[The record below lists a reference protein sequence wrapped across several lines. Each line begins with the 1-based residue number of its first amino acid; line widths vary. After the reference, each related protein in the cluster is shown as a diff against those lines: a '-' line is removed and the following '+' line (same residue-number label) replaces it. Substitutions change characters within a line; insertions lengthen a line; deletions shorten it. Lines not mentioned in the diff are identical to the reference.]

1 MATSTHLGPCL
12 NLAKHL
18 DYGNVL
24 FHDPGSAV
32 YNNKSPDT
40 FFLPARTTAPSVF
53 PLAASCVDTSG
64 SMMTLGCLVKGYFP
78 EPVTVKWNSGALTSG
93 VHTYPAVLQSG
104 LYSLTSMVTVPSS
117 QKKATCNVDHPA
129 SGTKVDKIVGEDS
142 SQGDMGPLETSVG
155 VGIPGYTYHRHP
167 ESSVWLPSGCF
178 CPLCSGKWPL
188 GVCTR
193 LRVGEGRT
201 TCLWET
207 ER

>member
-1 MATSTHLGPCL
+1 MATSTHPEPCL

-93 VHTYPAVLQSG
+93 VHTFPAVLQSG

-117 QKKATCNVDHPA
+117 QKKATCNVAHPA
-129 SGTKVDKIVGEDS
+129 SSTKVDKTVGEDS

-155 VGIPGYTYHRHP
+155 SAFLGILTTGIRNLLSGSLV
-167 ESSVWLPSGCF
+167 EASV
-178 CPLCSGKWPL
+178 
-188 GVCTR
+188 
-193 LRVGEGRT
+193 LRVLGDG
-201 TCLWET
+201 LWVFAPSSGWVQSGSLVC
-207 ER
+207 